1 LLHHDAPDPVSGLAR
16 LLSTSDL
23 RHNPLSTHPRH
34 REIASSWL
42 HPALASLGPSLDT
55 VPLSRSELLHVGS
68 SQLIVLPSVSP
79 ARPVSG
85 DQDQE
90 AALATL
96 YSLEADFPESVSA
109 VGSREGS
116 TVPGFTLSGRTCLRR
131 RRDHRKVREAVIT
144 HLEVTD
150 TATTETEAA
159 AAGDKKTGAVTMIMR
174 MVIFHSKSQSS
185 GKANSDS

>member
-1 LLHHDAPDPVSGLAR
+1 MERGTLLNHDAPDPVSGLAR

-90 AALATL
+90 SALATL
-96 YSLEADFPESVSA
+96 YSLEADSPESVSA
-109 VGSREGS
+109 VGSTESSNVS
-116 TVPGFTLSGRTCLRR
+116 TPRSVAAPGGGGG
-131 RRDHRKVREAVIT
+131 
-144 HLEVTD
+144 
-150 TATTETEAA
+150 EAA
-159 AAGDKKTGAVTMIMR
+159 R
-174 MVIFHSKSQSS
+174 
-185 GKANSDS
+185 